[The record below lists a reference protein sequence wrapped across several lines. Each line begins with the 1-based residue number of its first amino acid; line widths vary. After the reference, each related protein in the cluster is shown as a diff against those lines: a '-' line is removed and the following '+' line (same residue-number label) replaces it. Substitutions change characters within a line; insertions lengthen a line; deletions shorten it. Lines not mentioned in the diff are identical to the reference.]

1 MSNFEIR
8 HGDSM
13 EILPTLAENSVDS
26 VCCDPPYH
34 LQSITKRFANSPRS
48 EKTERYAAGPFGRH
62 AAGFMGQ
69 SWDGGDIAM
78 NPETWGAVLRV
89 LKPGGHLV
97 AFGGTRTHHR
107 IWCAIEDAGFEV
119 RDTIMWVYGCL
130 DEETQLVTPNGV
142 EPYHS
147 AVVGDLVLCYDAP
160 SGAYS
165 YQPILEVVVYEYDDT
180 AYRIIGDFGEQIV
193 SRNHR
198 CIVERDGNEVF
209 QLAEKTARQRTA
221 RVPILED
228 LPALQEALRD
238 TYQRTGGSQQGVRSR
253 LCGGNDRCRER
264 RYETPGD
271 AQREDANDVRSL
283 WRGVLPKYQASPAS
297 GDPRLLETVQ
307 RKNSGRGMEDA
318 RAQGPRGV
326 DAGIRARPEDK
337 VHGPDQ
343 SRMEGRPDLPQSQGV
358 LCDATHQVRSLSG
371 RIPQHGSPG
380 WVCDGAPAFGCQS
393 DRASFV
399 APRSRPSH
407 EPQRNRQRAHESD
420 VVCNER
426 GAQGI
431 RAWRGHRSA
440 VVRIVP
446 FRYVGKVWCLRVP
459 TGAFVAVRGGV
470 AFPTGNS
477 GFPKSHGAGDG
488 WGTALKPAFEPII
501 LARKPLSEKTVAA
514 NMAKWGTGALNIDG
528 CRVPVDP
535 EADASQI
542 RTMQRGQRTEDTS
555 GQVWGLSKNGAD
567 APQVVHLEGRWPA
580 NLILS
585 WREDEYEIRG
595 NVTADERR
603 ELYRWLSENA

>member
-1 MSNFEIR
+1 
-8 HGDSM
+8 M

-165 YQPILEVVVYEYDDT
+165 YQPILEVVAYDYDDT

-228 LPALQEALRD
+228 LPALQGALRD
-238 TYQRTGGSQQGVRSR
+238 TYQRT
-253 LCGGNDRCRER
+253 
-264 RYETPGD
+264 
-271 AQREDANDVRSL
+271 
-283 WRGVLPKYQASPAS
+283 
-297 GDPRLLETVQ
+297 
-307 RKNSGRGMEDA
+307 
-318 RAQGPRGV
+318 
-326 DAGIRARPEDK
+326 
-337 VHGPDQ
+337 
-343 SRMEGRPDLPQSQGV
+343 
-358 LCDATHQVRSLSG
+358 
-371 RIPQHGSPG
+371 
-380 WVCDGAPAFGCQS
+380 
-393 DRASFV
+393 
-399 APRSRPSH
+399 
-407 EPQRNRQRAHESD
+407 
-420 VVCNER
+420 
-426 GAQGI
+426 
-431 RAWRGHRSA
+431 WRGHRSA

-542 RTMQRGQRTEDTS
+542 RTMQRGHRTEDTS